1 MRKITT
7 LSIILTLLATL
18 VLVACGSDDAAVDSA
33 SSDAPASTESNS
45 TETETDSG
53 STAGDADSVIV
64 SAQDP
69 SGSGDYKFVDS
80 EFTFSVGEKVQ
91 FKITSESEFHTF
103 TIEDLGID
111 VAIDAEDTETLTF
124 TFDKAGEYEL
134 ICIPHAALGMTGTI
148 IVK

>member
-1 MRKITT
+1 MRKLTI
-7 LSIILTLLATL
+7 LPIIGMLLAIL
-18 VLVACGSDDAAVDSA
+18 GLAACGADDSA
-33 SSDAPASTESNS
+33 NDSGVGAPVKSSDSST
-45 TETETDSG
+45 TQTDSG
-53 STAGDADSVIV
+53 STSGDANSVIV

-69 SGSGDYKFVDS
+69 AGSGNYKFVKN

-103 TIEDLGID
+103 TVNDLGID

-134 ICIPHAALGMTGTI
+134 ICIPHEALGMKGKIT
-148 IVK
+148 VE